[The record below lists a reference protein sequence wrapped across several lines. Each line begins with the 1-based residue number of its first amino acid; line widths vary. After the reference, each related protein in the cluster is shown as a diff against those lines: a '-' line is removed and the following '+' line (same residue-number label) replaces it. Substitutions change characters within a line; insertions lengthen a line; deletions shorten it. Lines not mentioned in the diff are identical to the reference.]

1 MSAVRAVSA
10 ADVPVPS
17 TPHSLEGAPGFGES
31 LEALLKPAA
40 PAGSVTSR
48 DVQFSR
54 HAQARMDA
62 LGVRLD
68 PQEQSELGEAIDGL
82 ARRGAR
88 ESLVL
93 LGDHAVVVDVADR
106 KVVSF
111 MRRSEAAGTIF
122 TQIDSTAV
130 VR

>member
-1 MSAVRAVSA
+1 MSSVRVVGAPDVAVPA
-10 ADVPVPS
+10 A
-17 TPHSLEGAPGFGES
+17 PHSLEGAPGFGES
-31 LEALLKPAA
+31 LDALLKPAA
-40 PAGSVTSR
+40 AAGSVASR
-48 DVQFSR
+48 DVRFSR

-68 PQEQSELGEAIDGL
+68 AQEHSELGEAIDGL

>member
-1 MSAVRAVSA
+1 MSAVRAVGGPGE
-10 ADVPVPS
+10 VVPS
-17 TPHSLEGAPGFGES
+17 APHSLEGAPGFGEN
-31 LEALLKPAA
+31 LDALLRPAA
-40 PAGSVTSR
+40 TPGAIASR

-68 PQEQSELGEAIDGL
+68 AQDHSELGEAIDGL